1 MRKLVYDV
9 AATLD
14 NFISHHDGSV
24 DGFLFE
30 GEHVVEYLERLKGYD
45 TVVMGRN
52 TYEWGYRMGLTPGA
66 APYPNMKHYVFSRTL
81 RFENSPVT
89 IVDRDELA
97 VIERLKAEE
106 GTDIYLCGGGNFA
119 GMLLDHGLIDQLVIK
134 LNPIVYGSGVRL
146 FGSSTREVSLRLAS
160 CKPYDTGVALLR
172 YDILYT
178 GAGHKPQAESAE
190 RS

>member
-1 MRKLVYDV
+1 MRKLVYDI
-9 AATLD
+9 ATTLD
-14 NFISHHDGSV
+14 NFISHHDGNV
-24 DGFLFE
+24 DGFVPE

-52 TYEWGYRMGLTPGA
+52 TYEWGYRMGLAPGA

-97 VIERLKAEE
+97 VIERLKREE

-119 GMLLDHGLIDQLVIK
+119 GTLLDHGLIDQLVIK
-134 LNPIVYGSGVRL
+134 QNPLVYGSGVRL
-146 FGSSTREVSLRLAS
+146 FGDSTRQVDLKLVS
-160 CKPYDTGVALLR
+160 CKPYDTGVVLLR
-172 YDILYT
+172 YDLLY
-178 GAGHKPQAESAE
+178 AAPDA
-190 RS
+190 RR